1 MTLTFWGNV
10 RRLLREELR
19 RIGFGYL
26 WQIVMMVYFAFFI
39 SLMARTM
46 NSTEHSDYVLSNIML
61 DFMLMVSIGMMGF
74 AFSRDYMKYWKNNR
88 LSSKLKFY
96 RSLPISTEEI
106 VVSRLLTLIVTTIYS
121 GIIYFASFYLI
132 STEIRSAMQGWGYIG
147 FALAWIGYSFTV
159 GSFFIYVEL
168 GFKEKT
174 YFWISC
180 GAVPVFMA
188 VPVILWLLDVHAVQ
202 SSIRIVKEYGVLL
215 PAIALTVGVASLLIG
230 KRIAVD
236 KLNRR
241 NMT

>member
-1 MTLTFWGNV
+1 ML
-10 RRLLREELR
+10 
-19 RIGFGYL
+19 
-26 WQIVMMVYFAFFI
+26 MMVYFTFFI
-39 SLMARTM
+39 SMMARDM
-46 NSTEHSDYVLSNIML
+46 SSTDHSDYVISNIML
-61 DFMLMVSIGMMGF
+61 DFMFMISIGMMGF
-74 AFSRDYMKYWKNNR
+74 TFSRDYLKYWKNNR

-96 RSLPISTEEI
+96 KSLPISTGEI
-106 VVSRLLTLIVTTIYS
+106 VVSRLLTLILTAIFS

-132 STEIRSAMQGWGYIG
+132 STEIRSALQGWEYIA
-147 FALAWIGYSFTV
+147 FALAWTGYSFIV
-159 GSFFIYVEL
+159 GSVFVYVEL

-174 YFWISC
+174 YFWLSC
-180 GAVPVFMA
+180 GSVLVFMA

-215 PAIALTVGVASLLIG
+215 PAIALTVGAASLLIG